1 MAETKTAA
9 AHGSGKSDV
18 HSMLIVVWGVGFTA
32 VVAVMLIWLHSW
44 FFVVR
49 NDVVQDRVLSVQ
61 DPRLQE
67 LRAVETE
74 ELTTYGWVDE
84 EQGVVRIPIDRA
96 MDLLVK
102 EAVPPPA
109 PPAAAG
115 QGEDE

>member
-1 MAETKTAA
+1 
-9 AHGSGKSDV
+9 
-18 HSMLIVVWGVGFTA
+18 
-32 VVAVMLIWLHSW
+32 
-44 FFVVR
+44 
-49 NDVVQDRVLSVQ
+49 
-61 DPRLQE
+61 
-67 LRAVETE
+67 VETE
-74 ELTTYGWVDE
+74 ELSTYGWVDE